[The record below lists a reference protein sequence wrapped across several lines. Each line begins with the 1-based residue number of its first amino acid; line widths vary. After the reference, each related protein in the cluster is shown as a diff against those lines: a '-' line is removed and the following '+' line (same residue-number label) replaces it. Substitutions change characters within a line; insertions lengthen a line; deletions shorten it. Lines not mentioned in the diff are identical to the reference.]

1 MPLFIWR
8 GEQDIDAIVCDIGV
22 ILFLCNL
29 NLFLLDAKLF
39 IDLGVFGLS
48 HSEVRFFE
56 GDFDVWIGPNLFFIK
71 SLDCSQLNCV
81 LITNVVTI
89 CTISQLAFK
98 KLIVSIELSLYSEV

>member
-8 GEQDIDAIVCDIGV
+8 GKQDIDAVVGNIAF

-39 IDLGVFGLS
+39 VNLGIFGIS
-48 HSEVRFFE
+48 HSEVRFLK

-98 KLIVSIELSLYSEV
+98 